1 MTNDLRHAKDFCSH
15 LKARAAKLSTCAVA
29 TIAAGLL
36 ACASSVVAQS
46 PVRPSGTVIIPDSSV
61 VRESDTGV
69 MAHTNT
75 QIFVPSGQSQPFSL
89 NGLPNGETPAS
100 IACVYQVVP
109 GPYPTGCKKSGS
121 GAATKLPTGGS
132 GVIVLVDAYDAPNVV
147 SDLAAFSQQ
156 FGLPAPTSSNFYK
169 YKVGNPAANL
179 GWAQE
184 ETLDVEWAH
193 AMAPNATIVLVE
205 ATTSSLTDLL
215 TAEDAATLMV
225 ADDGQFSGVY
235 PCGGNGWYFGF
246 NCSGQISNS
255 WGAPEF
261 SGENSYDS
269 HFYTDDWTQCQQGG
283 WCTLGRGPVTYFAAA
298 GDKPGVSYPSAAPSI
313 ISAGGT
319 SINRDS
325 SGNFIG
331 ESAWNQTG
339 GGVSAFEPL
348 PPYQN
353 ALSHIQFGGTLQA
366 RATPD
371 LACVADPYTGVDVYF
386 SYPNYGDGW
395 LVFGGTSVCSPVLA
409 GIVNSAGNFMNET
422 SFFNEHSLLYSEYQG
437 SFSYPTEFSDVK
449 AGTCGTGGK
458 YSAGYGYDF
467 CTGIG
472 SPKTLIG
479 K

>member
-1 MTNDLRHAKDFCSH
+1 MENDLRHAKDSCSD
-15 LKARAAKLSTCAVA
+15 LKARAAKLSTCAIA
-29 TIAAGLL
+29 MLAAGLL
-36 ACASSVVAQS
+36 ACATSLVAQA

-61 VRESDTGV
+61 VREGGAEV

-75 QIFVPSGQSQPFSL
+75 QIFVPAGQSQPFSV

-100 IACVYQVVP
+100 IACVYQVAP

-121 GAATKLPTGGS
+121 GAASNLPTGGS
-132 GVIVLVDAYDAPNVV
+132 GVIVLVDAYDAPNIVG
-147 SDLAAFSQQ
+147 DLTAFSQQ
-156 FGLPAPTSSNFYK
+156 FGLPVPTASNFYK

-179 GWAQE
+179 GWAEE

-193 AMAPNATIVLVE
+193 AMAPHATIILVE
-205 ATTSSLTDLL
+205 ATTSSLTNLM
-215 TAEDAATLMV
+215 TAEDWATSMV
-225 ADDGQFSGVY
+225 ANNGFLTGIF
-235 PCGGNGWYFGF
+235 PCGGSPWFAFSCY
-246 NCSGQISNS
+246 GQISNS

-261 SGENSYDS
+261 GGESSYDS
-269 HFYTDDWTQCQQGG
+269 HFYTDDWFQCQPGG
-283 WCTLGRGPVTYFAAA
+283 FCTFPGGPVTYFAAA

-319 SINRDS
+319 SINRDAN
-325 SGNFIG
+325 GNFIA

-339 GGVSAFEPL
+339 GGISAFEPL
-348 PPYQN
+348 PPYQA
-353 ALSHIQFGGTLQA
+353 ALSHNQFGGALQA
-366 RATPD
+366 RTTPD

-386 SYPNYGDGW
+386 SYPNYGAGW

-409 GIVNSAGNFMNET
+409 GIVNSAGNFINET
-422 SFFNEHSLLYSEYQG
+422 SLYNEHFLLYSEFQG
-437 SFSYPTEFSDVK
+437 IVSYSTEFSDVK

-458 YSAGYGYDF
+458 YYAGVSYDF